1 MKLMKLTLAVFV
13 LMTTSSF
20 GQEADVDTVDLKID
34 GVSEPYVIGD
44 LIQLEASVS
53 GVNPD
58 STIVY
63 DWKIQPEV
71 SFKKWPDNSKIILGT
86 GHKPEKFTVFLSVA
100 IMTKTGQNATVSV
113 KSIIETITVVSTNQQ
128 PSAPDKNDQIEIEQ
142 LGEFGKTAVELS
154 KQIIITEFYSKEAYT
169 SDAKKLAEN
178 FGTISNQLKTGE
190 ITTLEEVLLKTR
202 EFNSNFPNKS
212 IWSSWFNGL
221 SNKLSEANDANKLET
236 VEEMIG
242 VWNDISNGLKSL

>member
-20 GQEADVDTVDLKID
+20 GQEADVDAVDLKID

-53 GVNPD
+53 GANPD

-100 IMTKTGQNATVSV
+100 IMTKTGQDATVSV
-113 KSIIETITVVSTNQQ
+113 KSTIETITVVSNNQQ
-128 PSAPDKNDQIEIEQ
+128 PSAPDQIEIEP
-142 LGEFGKTAVELS
+142 LGEFGKAAVELS
-154 KQIIITEFYSKEAYT
+154 KQIIITEFYTKEAYA
-169 SDAKKLAEN
+169 SDVKKLSEN

-190 ITTLEEVLLKTR
+190 ISTLEEVLLKTR

-212 IWSSWFNGL
+212 IWSNWFNGL
-221 SNKLSEANDANKLET
+221 SSKLSEANDASKLET